1 MKINTGTISRTATGR
16 GTKSCTINHRKVR
29 TNESTKW
36 FIVAARSTATIHSAF
51 ESIASTFFFKTFFFV
66 YVFDLFCLML
76 KIAFAG

>member
-51 ESIASTFFFKTFFFV
+51 ESIASTFFLKHF
-66 YVFDLFCLML
+66 YIFDLFC
-76 KIAFAG
+76 